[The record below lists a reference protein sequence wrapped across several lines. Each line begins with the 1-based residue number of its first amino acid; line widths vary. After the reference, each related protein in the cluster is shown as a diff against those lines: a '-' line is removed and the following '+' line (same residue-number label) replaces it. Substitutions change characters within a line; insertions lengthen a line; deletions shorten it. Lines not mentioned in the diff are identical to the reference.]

1 MCLLFFGNFQEW
13 EMWLYSQIL
22 RCHRSGQGS
31 PDSERMMFDYTN
43 WWPTCKNQLVN
54 LIKTSNKSGY
64 AGVYKQLLAGLETKS
79 AMTWSENHNV
89 IWINGRPYMYNPRDG
104 STNHQ
109 HVAVRLSWSPWRG
122 PFKRSRRQR
131 KFINRVRRKFSRKIR
146 RDQNGKNFYF
156 YRGKIPKR
164 FQ

>member
-1 MCLLFFGNFQEW
+1 
-13 EMWLYSQIL
+13 
-22 RCHRSGQGS
+22 
-31 PDSERMMFDYTN
+31 MMFDYTN

-104 STNHQ
+104 STDQ
-109 HVAVRLSWSPWRG
+109 YHVADRVSWTVRG
-122 PFKRSRRQR
+122 AFERSRRQR
-131 KFINRVRRKFSRKIR
+131 KFINRVRRKFSQRLVMIETERIFISTEEKFR
-146 RDQNGKNFYF
+146 KNFNKF
-156 YRGKIPKR
+156 CHFLILLRMKMSFEEIFEKLLHC
-164 FQ
+164 